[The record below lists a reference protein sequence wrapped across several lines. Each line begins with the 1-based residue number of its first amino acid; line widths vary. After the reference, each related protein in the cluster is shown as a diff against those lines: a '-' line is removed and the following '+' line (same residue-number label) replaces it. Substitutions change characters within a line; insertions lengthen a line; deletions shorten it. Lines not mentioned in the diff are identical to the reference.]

1 MSVLVAANQ
10 DNGLLNSIL
19 LREKDM
25 KKKLPLN
32 QKIYLPEYFSDT
44 VARTFEKESE
54 QRILYWDFRKTLDE
68 KVKMQIEILLNEI
81 VKSIKNK
88 AERRN
93 GYLLPLKCL
102 FCYAEKS
109 GMRDIMK
116 METDQEQEYF
126 CMLKEEYGNSCLRT
140 PKFILFC
147 RKVLFLK
154 AEEISWEANVWF
166 IEKLNISS
174 ERYSRSNAIE
184 SFSFLD
190 IHSSDNRQS
199 LQRYL
204 KYLLTVTSLNLG
216 TIRIH
221 HTYIK
226 EFLRFLEDCEK
237 NITDIEHN
245 SVEEY
250 LKRLSMQNI
259 SAESY
264 NNKLRVISSFL
275 NYLRVTDCIDEFSN
289 PISFYYK
296 KSHPVANEID
306 NLDQKLDLLTS
317 HLGQFSDNLR
327 IMSLILLTTGIKKG
341 QLFLLKNADFY
352 YENENSWMKVPDI
365 TKSIPIPDV
374 LHWLVLKYSDRNH
387 ISVENLLFLN
397 NGKRFTTE
405 GFQNAI
411 MKQCRR
417 AGIFTDEYVFKG
429 NGYQKEVCKALY
441 RSGTSIQV
449 IRDYM
454 GYQTD
459 EMVKKNIGLLDEE
472 LVEKSMEYYSK
483 MESSLGGNLLMT
495 KYDKMNETNRQE
507 SRRKIERAVE
517 EICRVSSEGKALSV
531 SELSQKTG
539 LSRGFFYKNE
549 EVKSVLDEE
558 REKIDQGKLAQI
570 KQEVRE
576 KSMEKQ
582 VEIYQNEIKKLLE
595 ENKRLKRENIMLAR
609 KVEKLSM
616 K

>member
-1 MSVLVAANQ
+1 
-10 DNGLLNSIL
+10 
-19 LREKDM
+19 M
-25 KKKLPLN
+25 KRKLPLD
-32 QKIYLPEYFSDT
+32 QEIYLPEYFNDT
-44 VARTFEKESE
+44 VARSFEKESE
-54 QRILYWDFRKTLDE
+54 LRILYWDFRKALDE

-109 GMRDIMK
+109 GMRDILK
-116 METDQEQEYF
+116 MEQDQEQEYF
-126 CMLKEEYGNSCLRT
+126 CMLKEEYGNPCLS
-140 PKFILFC
+140 PKKFIFFC

-154 AEEISWEANVWF
+154 AEKINWDANVWF
-166 IEKLNISS
+166 TERLNISS
-174 ERYSRSNAIE
+174 ERYSRSNTIE

-190 IHSSDNRQS
+190 IHFNDNRQN

-204 KYLLTVTSLNLG
+204 KYLLTITSLNLG

-221 HTYIK
+221 YTYVK

-245 SVEEY
+245 SVGEY
-250 LKRLSMQNI
+250 LKRLSMQHI

-275 NYLRVTDCIDEFSN
+275 HYLQVTDCIGEFSN
-289 PISFYYK
+289 LVPLYYK
-296 KSHPVANEID
+296 KSYPVVNEID
-306 NLDQKLDLLTS
+306 HLDQKLDLLTI
-317 HLGQFSDNLR
+317 HLGESPDNLR

-341 QLFLLKNADFY
+341 QLFLLKKADFY
-352 YENENSWMKVPDI
+352 YENENSWMKVPDTI
-365 TKSIPIPDV
+365 RSIPIPDV

-397 NGKRFTTE
+397 NGKKFTAE

-417 AGIFTDEYVFKG
+417 SGILTDEYVFKG
-429 NGYQKEVCKALY
+429 NGYQNEVCKTLY
-441 RSGTSIQV
+441 RNGTSIQV

-459 EMVKKNIGLLDEE
+459 EMVKKHIGLMDEE
-472 LVEKSMEYYSK
+472 LVKKSMEYYAK
-483 MESSLGGNLLMT
+483 MESSLGGNLLMA
-495 KYDKMNETNRQE
+495 KYDKMNEKNHQE

-517 EICRVSSEGKALSV
+517 EIRRASSEGKGLSV
-531 SELSQKTG
+531 SELSQNTG
-539 LSRGFFYKNE
+539 LSKGFFYKNE

-558 REKIDQGKLAQI
+558 REKRDQGKLAQI
-570 KQEVRE
+570 KREVCE

-582 VEIYQNEIKKLLE
+582 VVIYQNEIKKLLE
-595 ENKRLKRENIMLAR
+595 ENERLKKENIMLTR